1 MKGIQKTNKKSSVS
15 MALLFAASLCFPG
28 ATALFA
34 RGQSEAGTVKN
45 TGTTKESA
53 KSVSIAVFVPGV
65 VSGSPIYE
73 MLVAGVRKAAEEKP
87 SVQVKVV
94 EGGFNQADW
103 ESKVTSLAAGGN
115 YDLIVSSNPALPAI
129 CDAVSK
135 EFPKQKFL
143 LLDGELSGNKQIYT
157 LRYNQQEQGYMAGYI
172 AALVSK
178 DAISGGPSFK
188 IGLIAG
194 QEYPAMNDVIL
205 TAYKAGAQAVDPKF
219 QVDFRV
225 VGNWYDAA
233 RGAELASSMI
243 HDGVRVILA
252 ISGGANQGIVQAAS
266 EAGAKVVWFDVNGY
280 AVKPGTV
287 VGSSILKQD
296 LAAYEQVKRFLNGTL
311 PFGQA
316 DLVGVAQ
323 GYVDFVQDDPNYTS
337 AVPEALRKQQAV
349 LVARLKSGQLRLDRP
364 AK

>member
-1 MKGIQKTNKKSSVS
+1 MKGILKTNKKPLIPI
-15 MALLFAASLCFPG
+15 ALLVIAGLFSP
-28 ATALFA
+28 TPRALFA
-34 RGQSEAGTVKN
+34 RGQNDAGAVKS
-45 TGTTKESA
+45 TAADQGASTP
-53 KSVSIAVFVPGV
+53 VSIAVFVPGV

-73 MLVAGVRKAAEEKP
+73 MLVAGVKKAAEEKP

-143 LLDGELSGNKQIYT
+143 LLDGELAGNKRIYT
-157 LRYNQQEQGYMAGYI
+157 LRYNQQEQGYMAGHI

-178 DAISGGPSFK
+178 EALGGGPSFK

-205 TAYKAGAQAVDPKF
+205 PAYKTGAQAVDPKF

-252 ISGGANQGIVQAAS
+252 ISGGANQGIVQAAA

-280 AVKPGTV
+280 SVKPGTV

-296 LAAYEQVKRFLNGTL
+296 LAAYEQVKRYLNGTL

-323 GYVDFVQDDPNYTS
+323 GYVDFVQDDPNYIA
-337 AVPEALRKQQAV
+337 AVPEALRKQQAA
-349 LVARLKSGQLRLDRP
+349 LVSRLKSGQLRLDQTS
-364 AK
+364 K

>member
-1 MKGIQKTNKKSSVS
+1 MKGIQKTNKKPLIAVV
-15 MALLFAASLCFPG
+15 LLAVASLFFPA

-34 RGQSEAGTVKN
+34 RGQSELGNAKN
-45 TGTTKESA
+45 TAATKASA
-53 KSVSIAVFVPGV
+53 APVSIAVFVPGV

-73 MLVAGVRKAAEEKP
+73 MLVAGVKKAAEERP

-157 LRYNQQEQGYMAGYI
+157 LRYDQRQQGYMAGHI

-178 DAISGGPSFK
+178 EAAGGGPSYK

-194 QEYPAMNDVIL
+194 QEYPAMNDLIL
-205 TAYKAGAQAVDPKF
+205 PAYKAGAQAVDPKF

-233 RGAELASSMI
+233 RGAELASAMI

-252 ISGGANQGIVQAAS
+252 ISGGANQGIVQAAA

-280 AVKPGTV
+280 SVKPGTV

-337 AVPEALRKQQAV
+337 AVPEALRKQQAA